1 MGGGFWHRS
10 LERILGA
17 VCASYILRMIA
28 SVTNVF
34 HGNSCMPEEAKWR
47 IMQWCVDGLTIPN
60 KPGGKEEHMRI
71 QPRDYQL
78 IDLLPLAE
86 LDSWIVDMNQTPGAS
101 SSSRDSANS

>member
-1 MGGGFWHRS
+1 
-10 LERILGA
+10 
-17 VCASYILRMIA
+17 
-28 SVTNVF
+28 
-34 HGNSCMPEEAKWR
+34 MPEEAKWR